1 MTASQFLY
9 ITSGEK
15 EFQEFPFYLKIG
27 PGKQARQFRYLLRK
41 LPLDI
46 EPFWILGK
54 EGQRI
59 RLPFTLKEL
68 IGQEKDWY
76 ERLLY
81 RITSRQQLTVAA
93 LEPKLAAVFPKE
105 NLCDGT
111 LIPMLLLDEII
122 AFFLEKKNI
131 LKREVKMVLFSGEP
145 LYTRFLLK
153 LLGSQYNFL
162 TLVLEEPEQ
171 QEEYEAYFEELYE
184 EYGLAVSVQNVQNME
199 PVGDI
204 FIDISGNMK
213 KAYRRIPE
221 AGVVL
226 DLFRKN
232 DLRFLNNRREDLE
245 LYYGFS
251 FGQDVP
257 LTGGLI
263 QAALC
268 QESTWLMRGELW
280 AYYQDLKKA
289 QLRLLEL
296 NGQRVL

>member
-1 MTASQFLY
+1 MTDSQFLY
-9 ITSGEK
+9 ITPEEK

-41 LPLDI
+41 LPLKV
-46 EPFWILGK
+46 EPIWVLGK

-68 IGQEKDWY
+68 VGQEKEWY
-76 ERLLY
+76 ERLLC
-81 RITSRQQLTVAA
+81 RITSRQQLTAAA
-93 LEPKLAAVFPKE
+93 LAPRLEAVFPKE
-105 NLCDGT
+105 NLCDGS
-111 LIPMLLLDEII
+111 LIPMLLLDEIL
-122 AFFLEKKNI
+122 AFFLEQKKI
-131 LKREVKMVLFSGEP
+131 PKKEVQIVLFSGEP
-145 LYTRFLLK
+145 VYTQFLLK

-171 QEEYEAYFEELYE
+171 QEEYEAYLEQLYE
-184 EYGLAVSVQNVQNME
+184 EYGLVVSVQNTQNME
-199 PVGDI
+199 PFGDI
-204 FIDISGNMK
+204 FIDISGNTK
-213 KAYRRIPE
+213 KVYRSIPE
-221 AGVVL
+221 DGLIL

-232 DLRFLNNRREDLE
+232 DLRYLNSRRENLE
-245 LYYGFS
+245 LYYRFT

-257 LTGGLI
+257 LPGGLI

-289 QLRLLEL
+289 ELKLLEL
-296 NGQRVL
+296 NGQGV